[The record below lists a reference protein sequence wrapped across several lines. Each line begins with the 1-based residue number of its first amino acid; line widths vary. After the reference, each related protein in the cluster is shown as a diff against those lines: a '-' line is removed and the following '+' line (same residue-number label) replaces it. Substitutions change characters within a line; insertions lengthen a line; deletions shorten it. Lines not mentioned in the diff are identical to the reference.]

1 MSNTL
6 RASNISK
13 NFGGVQA
20 LLDVSLEISEGSIV
34 GLIGSNGSGKTTLVH
49 IITGVY
55 QPDSG
60 KVHVGDT
67 DVTGWRTD
75 RIASIGV
82 GRTFQ
87 KARLFNGL
95 TVIENVELGVMS
107 APNGED
113 IVDTKVNQLLKR
125 LNIDKWA
132 SEKASALPFG
142 VMRRLEIARALGIR
156 PKILLLDEPAAGLN
170 EEESH
175 ELLEIIKGISEDPKT
190 SCGILIIDHNPRLIL
205 NLCDRIHVLD
215 KGETIAEGTPLEIR
229 HDAKVIEAY
238 LGKKYSDEEGS
249 ETG

>member
-6 RASNISK
+6 RACNISK

-20 LLDVSLEISEGSIV
+20 LSDVSIEINEGSIV

-60 KVHVGDT
+60 DVFVGDT

-75 RIASIGV
+75 RIASCGV

-87 KARLFNGL
+87 IARLFNGL
-95 TVIENVELGVMS
+95 SVIENVELGVMS

-113 IVDTKVNQLLKR
+113 IDSVVDQLLKR
-125 LNIDKWA
+125 LNIEQWA
-132 SEKASALPFG
+132 SEQASALPYG

-170 EEESH
+170 EEEAF
-175 ELLEIIKGISEDPKT
+175 ELLEIIKGISQDPEIG
-190 SCGILIIDHNPRLIL
+190 CGILIIDHNPRLIL

-215 KGETIAEGTPLEIR
+215 EGETIAEGTPVEIR
-229 HDAKVIEAY
+229 HNKKVIEAY
-238 LGKKYSDEEGS
+238 LGKRYEEEESS
-249 ETG
+249 ESG